1 MARINYVELPTGD
14 APASK
19 GFYETAF
26 GWRLTDFGPSYAAT
40 LVEWRKRFLESW
52 PDITAMGFPERFRRL
67 WNYYLCYC
75 EAGFRAATIDVGF
88 FVFARI

>member
-19 GFYETAF
+19 GVYEAAF

-40 LVEWRKRFLESW
+40 TTGDAVGVAQAINAS
-52 PDITAMGFPERFRRL
+52 DIRIT
-67 WNYYLCYC
+67 
-75 EAGFRAATIDVGF
+75 RAI
-88 FVFARI
+88 